1 MRREDYT
8 LPADRR
14 ALVDLLN
21 AYAMD
26 PMGGGEALADDV
38 QARLCD
44 DLAQRPTAA
53 SFIAWL
59 GDEPVGLINTFEA
72 YSTFKA
78 KPLLNVHD
86 VAVLAAHRGR
96 GVGQALLAACEALAR
111 ERGCCHPDGMP
122 EDSGSGKTTLLA
134 RRVQAWERLAREISP
149 DLLARNTETIG
160 LGDAVATAQRLL
172 AGQVRGRVVVD
183 VNR

>member
-1 MRREDYT
+1 MNAPAAPHARLSPTLAVRRVDYT
-8 LPADRR
+8 LPADSRT
-14 ALVDLLN
+14 LVDLLN

-86 VAVLAAHRGR
+86 VAVLSAHRGR

-111 ERGCCHPDGMP
+111 ERGCCKLTL
-122 EDSGSGKTTLLA
+122 EVLSGNRRALRSYESFGFVPYVLDPAEGNALLM
-134 RRVQAWERLAREISP
+134 QKWL
-149 DLLARNTETIG
+149 
-160 LGDAVATAQRLL
+160 
-172 AGQVRGRVVVD
+172 
-183 VNR
+183 